1 VAAAVPARSLMSIGE
16 VLGALRPDFPD
27 VSISKIRFLESEGLI
42 EPARTPSGYRKF
54 SHEDV
59 ERLRYVLA
67 AQRDQYLP
75 LRVIKEHLDAIDR
88 GLEPSDVP
96 GGRPRVPRAALTAAD
111 PEGGPTPRSFAGEPT
126 ELRLSHKEL
135 AEAAG
140 IEAALVEQVEGYGL
154 IAARS
159 GPGGTSYFDADALA
173 VVQVIAAMS
182 AYGLEPRHLRT
193 FRTAADREAS
203 LVEQVVAPLL
213 RGRSPEA
220 RARAEEVAREMGALS
235 VRLHTALVRSAMRSV
250 IGR

>member
-1 VAAAVPARSLMSIGE
+1 VSPAVPARSLMSIGE
-16 VLGALRPDFPD
+16 VLNALRPDFLD

-67 AQRDQYLP
+67 CQRDQYLP

-96 GGRPRVPRAALTAAD
+96 GGRPRVPRAVLAAAD
-111 PEGGPTPRSFAGEPT
+111 PEGGPTPRSFVVDRS
-126 ELRLSHKEL
+126 ELRLSHSEL

-140 IEAALVEQVEGYGL
+140 IEVGLVEAIEGYGL
-154 IAARS
+154 LTARK
-159 GPGGTSYFDADALA
+159 GPGGTSYFDADALV

-182 AYGLEPRHLRT
+182 DYGLEPRHLRS

-213 RGRSPEA
+213 RGRSPDA
-220 RARAEEVAREMGALS
+220 RSRAEEVAREMGALS

>member
-1 VAAAVPARSLMSIGE
+1 MSSAVPARSLMSIGE
-16 VLGALRPDFPD
+16 VLGALRVDFPD

-54 SHEDV
+54 SHDDV
-59 ERLRYVLA
+59 ERLRYVLG
-67 AQRDQYLP
+67 AQRDHYLP
-75 LRVIKEHLDAIDR
+75 LRVIKEHLEAIDR
-88 GLEPSDVP
+88 GLEPPDVP
-96 GGRPRVPRAALTAAD
+96 GGRPRVPRAALAAASAD
-111 PEGGPTPRSFAGEPT
+111 GTPTPRAFAGDT
-126 ELRLSHKEL
+126 TDLRLSHAEL

-140 IEAALVEQVEGYGL
+140 IDVELVEQIEGYGML
-154 IAARS
+154 TARS
-159 GPGGTSYFDADALA
+159 GPGGASYFDADALA

-193 FRTAADREAS
+193 FRTAAEREAS

-213 RGRSPEA
+213 RGRSTEA

-235 VRLHTALVRSAMRSV
+235 VRLHIALVRSAMRSV

>member
-1 VAAAVPARSLMSIGE
+1 MSIGE
-16 VLGALRPDFPD
+16 VLNALRPDFPD

-54 SHEDV
+54 SHRDV

-96 GGRPRVPRAALTAAD
+96 GARPRVPRALVAAAD
-111 PEGGPTPRSFAGEPT
+111 LDGGPSPRQFAAEQA
-126 ELRLSHKEL
+126 ELRLSHTEL

-140 IEAALVEQVEGYGL
+140 VEVDLVEQVEGFGL
-154 IAARS
+154 VAARN

-173 VVQVIAAMS
+173 VVKVIAAMS